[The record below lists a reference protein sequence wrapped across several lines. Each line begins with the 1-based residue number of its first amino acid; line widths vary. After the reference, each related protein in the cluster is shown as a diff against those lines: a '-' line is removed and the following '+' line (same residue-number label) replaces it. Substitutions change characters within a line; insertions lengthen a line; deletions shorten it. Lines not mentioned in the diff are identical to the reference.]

1 MLKNIDS
8 KWIEF
13 RLWLKITIIIIS
25 IIISCTLFY
34 PFDKYLNDIVS
45 SPIML
50 SPFIDI
56 VLPVLLIGLCLFII
70 ILMIELIFWLLEKLK
85 K

>member
-34 PFDKYLNDIVS
+34 PFDNYLNDIVS

>member
-25 IIISCTLFY
+25 IIIGCPLFY
-34 PFDKYLNDIVS
+34 PFDNYLNDIVS

-50 SPFIDI
+50 SPFINI

>member
-34 PFDKYLNDIVS
+34 PFDSYLNDIVS

-56 VLPVLLIGLCLFII
+56 FLPVLLIGLCLFII

>member
-34 PFDKYLNDIVS
+34 PFDNYLNDIVS

-70 ILMIELIFWLLEKLK
+70 ILMIELIFWLLVKLK